1 MIVIDDRLLFEVLAG
16 TESAE
21 FVAYASG
28 GIATT
33 FSWFYRLSR
42 AISTGRLDGSLTREF
57 ASLSDARRTYV
68 HGLLEDL
75 PDAIEMLHPRVLV
88 PPMSAVA
95 ALISVNFLTA
105 EAIAASIILEATIV
119 LSTRS
124 ALMDRA
130 AAMAGV
136 ECIVLPS
143 P

>member
-1 MIVIDDRLLFEVLAG
+1 MIVVDDRLLFEVISG
-16 TESAE
+16 TEAAE
-21 FVAYASG
+21 FAAHASG

-42 AISTGRLDGSLTREF
+42 AISTGRVDGSLTREF

-75 PDAIEMLHPRVLV
+75 PDTIEMLHPRDLV
-88 PPMSAVA
+88 PPMSAIA
-95 ALISVNFLTA
+95 ALTSVNFLTA

-119 LSTRS
+119 VSTRS

-130 AAMAGV
+130 AALAGV
-136 ECIVLPS
+136 ECLVLPRA
-143 P
+143 